1 MHGTGRVK
9 CCFMDDFMI
18 TVTEPVTR
26 EVERE
31 GERRN

>member
-18 TVTEPVTR
+18 TVTEPVIR

-31 GERRN
+31 RERRN